1 MLDRRRSVQ
10 SILAFALLPKQL
22 LQAKGFLSDNTFQ
35 VPSLELGNRVGK
47 DVYFELSIQSGK
59 SAILP

>member
-1 MLDRRRSVQ
+1 MLDRRRFVQ

-22 LQAKGFLSDNTFQ
+22 LQAKGFLPDNTFQ

-47 DVYFELSIQSGK
+47 GCIF
-59 SAILP
+59 